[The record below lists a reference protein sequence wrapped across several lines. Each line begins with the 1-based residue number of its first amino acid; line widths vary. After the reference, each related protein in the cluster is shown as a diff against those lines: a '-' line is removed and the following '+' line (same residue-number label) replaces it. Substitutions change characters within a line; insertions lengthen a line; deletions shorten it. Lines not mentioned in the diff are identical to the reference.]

1 MDEDQD
7 ANNNITELT
16 VDEADST
23 INDAIERIERNAG
36 VKGGKT
42 TILRAFASMEPSARG
57 FGLSPD
63 QLTDLLEVI
72 LAGKIDEI
80 TTRKL
85 VKLLLPRQRV
95 PENCAIRILGSLGK
109 HLGFSIQAA
118 LLRWII
124 LVYDLFD
131 SRSRLQRLYGVVF
144 HYLSYETLRPLLCHI
159 LYYMTRRED
168 VKPFRI
174 RKLLDLQV
182 TVGKEPALTGLL
194 HIYKTYFPDLILTPL
209 QLSNR
214 TIFKCPDQATATLI
228 SQIQDKWRTL
238 NAILGHDT
246 AFGGSKDPI
255 ERIGSKRQKL
265 SHIPDAL
272 SVYRKGDD
280 DSSIPLSQITSISS
294 LVQHIDTL
302 TLPDQLASILSNR
315 LMQHV
320 LTLQPSNSIVERISY
335 WLGQELMDL
344 WYWSDKTDTTR
355 ARFGHILSKVVEVT
369 TVTKDLLPVM
379 ELFLVPFLKVWNG
392 IDHRKEIFTLV
403 TYLRPRSFEDLYI
416 NYLKPLLAIFQLSGP
431 VWKCEL
437 LICYTQ
443 LLTRWS
449 QFRWNEY
456 LKLGR
461 GPRLPVEGVQ
471 DLRRLFSSLSPDID
485 YMETFHAFIHH
496 VERLSVAALE
506 VENDHVVVQH
516 GVLSFYDLMS
526 TLTAAYRLPL
536 AIVIPDSTIVYR
548 TFLSDSAMAMT
559 RMCGIVYKYK
569 KAFEVFEQELQN
581 QYDDLVQAMIEAKIA
596 DGETVDEDDL
606 PQPPPIEVKGYNRDQ
621 VVAYTK
627 RDMED
632 YEAIPVD
639 KRLKAPPTSGALKES
654 AAKGGLAITIDEYRI
669 QYLDSLEKDG
679 CKGLAEFLFDC
690 IANLYTRRTQI
701 METQKEKREQRE
713 RKQEQKQGGQETTE
727 AEVVENGETNG
738 RSEEPLL
745 PQELEI
751 EQS

>member
-16 VDEADST
+16 VDDADAA
-23 INDAIERIERNAG
+23 INHAIERIERNAG

-42 TILRAFASMEPSARG
+42 TVLRAFDSMEPSARG

-63 QLTDLLEVI
+63 QLIDLLEVI
-72 LAGKIDEI
+72 LAGKIDDI

-85 VKLLLPRQRV
+85 VKILLPRQRV

-109 HLGFSIQAA
+109 HLSFSTQAA

-131 SRSRLQRLYGVVF
+131 SRSRFQRLYGVVF

-214 TIFKCPDQATATLI
+214 TIFKCPDQPIATLI

-238 NAILGHDT
+238 NASLGHDT

-255 ERIGSKRQKL
+255 ERIGNKRQKL

-344 WYWSDKTDTTR
+344 WYWSDKTDTTW
-355 ARFGHILSKVVEVT
+355 ARFGHILAKVVDVT
-369 TVTKDLLPVM
+369 TVTK
-379 ELFLVPFLKVWNG
+379 
-392 IDHRKEIFTLV
+392 
-403 TYLRPRSFEDLYI
+403 S
-416 NYLKPLLAIFQLSGP
+416 
-431 VWKCEL
+431 EL
-437 LICYTQ
+437 LLCYTQ

-449 QFRWNEY
+449 QFKWNEY

-461 GPRLPVEGVQ
+461 GPRLPVEGVK

-496 VERLSVAALE
+496 VERLSVVALE
-506 VENDHVVVQH
+506 VESDHVVVQH
-516 GVLSFYDLMS
+516 GVLSFYDLLS
-526 TLTAAYRLPL
+526 TLTATYRLPL
-536 AIVIPDSTIVYR
+536 AIVIPDSAIVYR
-548 TFLSDSAMAMT
+548 TFLSDSAMAVS
-559 RMCGIVYKYK
+559 RMCGIVYQYK

-596 DGETVDEDDL
+596 DGETVDEEDL
-606 PQPPPIEVKGYNRDQ
+606 PQPPPIEVKGYNREY
-621 VVAYTK
+621 VVLFNSFVMDICNFLWRNRAFNK
-627 RDMED
+627 SDKNSRGFLMDRFLKDLED
-632 YEAIPVD
+632 YEGIPAD

-654 AAKGGLAITIDEYRI
+654 AVKGGLAMTIDEYRI

-701 METQKEKREQRE
+701 MEIQKQNREQRE
-713 RKQEQKQGGQETTE
+713 QKQKQEEKQEQGQETSE
-727 AEVVENGETNG
+727 AEVVKNEETDG
-738 RSEEPLL
+738 RSEEPIL
-745 PQELEI
+745 PQELDI
-751 EQS
+751 AQS